1 MAKRKSKATPSQL
14 RQRADAAQKNLA
26 DDKTFYGSRPMLPAE
41 PKQAKPISSPLKAME
56 SVAKSIEY
64 AAPMMATSF
73 LDTAG
78 TIGKGLST
86 AYAMAT
92 QQIDEPTQKQYQQ
105 MMVDSYTPTLEDVTK
120 LVKQGAQYAMS
131 AVSGSTPEEDKP
143 IPVLAKV
150 ERSQLPKDYTEGQTQ
165 DAGNITPLMQKGLDA
180 ISEGYQ
186 AFTKMGQ
193 QAQSIAT
200 EKGRQATRRGTA
212 NRKAREVRQ
221 AVAKRAKQQPVPKAR
236 PGDIGPTPFAM
247 LNQQMAG
254 MRGVAIEQAD
264 GADFEDWQQL
274 AQQDMAFED
283 QSDSS
288 GTFNEHAV
296 NVIERM
302 AGQVANL
309 TMRLRLVEDLLDR
322 IGAD

>member
-78 TIGKGLST
+78 TIGKGIST

-131 AVSGSTPEEDKP
+131 AVSGSTPEADKP

-165 DAGNITPLMQKGLDA
+165 DAGNITPLMQKGIDA

-221 AVAKRAKQQPVPKAR
+221 AVAKRAKQRPMPQQ

-254 MRGVAIEQAD
+254 MRAPAIEQAA
-264 GADFEDWQQL
+264 GADFENWQQL
-274 AQQDMAFED
+274 EQQDIAFED
-283 QSDSS
+283 QSDSLDH
-288 GTFNEHAV
+288 FNEQTT
-296 NVIERM
+296 NLIERM